1 MGEVLIKV
9 SNLNKIYSSSSQENH
24 VLRDINLVINKG
36 DFTVVM
42 GSSGAG
48 KSTLLYTLCG
58 LDSITSGEIVF
69 DGFETKQMNERRWS
83 LLRRNYIGFI
93 HQTYNLIPNLSI
105 QDNIIF
111 PALLNSNKIN
121 DIKKKARELMEK
133 LGILEIA
140 TSLPSQVSGGEQQR
154 AAIARALVKSPAVI
168 FADEPTGS
176 LNSENGKHILDIL
189 TQINNE
195 NKQSIIMVTHDIK
208 AATRANRIMYICDG
222 KIKEDIKMIY
232 KYDKKDELKR
242 EEEIFQWL
250 KKQGW

>member
-9 SNLNKIYSSSSQENH
+9 SKLNKIYFSSSQENH

-121 DIKKKARELMEK
+121 DIKKKARELMDK

-242 EEEIFQWL
+242 EEEVFQWL